1 LKTVNVFAYFTTEN
15 ERIEIYHKYFKFFFV
30 SETYIVERMYEM
42 WQMKSTTQHIDAEM
56 AKFVNKAVKYSSCQ
70 TLGLTT
76 FILCDIPR
84 FLYLILEVMIQI
96 VLI

>member
-1 LKTVNVFAYFTTEN
+1 MFLPISLLKMKELRFIIN
-15 ERIEIYHKYFKFFFV
+15 ILSFFFV

-84 FLYLILEVMIQI
+84 FLYLILEVMTQI